1 MKVNE
6 PILAKEMKAANLN
19 NIILVLIVLI
29 NKPTWNFIDN
39 FNGLQ
44 DFTGL
49 VFKVVFSN
57 TRAMMVIGSLT
68 TKDNNS
74 ELLYSNKKEDTVEY
88 SVNVLTKKL

>member
-1 MKVNE
+1 MN
-6 PILAKEMKAANLN
+6 
-19 NIILVLIVLI
+19 
-29 NKPTWNFIDN
+29 D

-57 TRAMMVIGSLT
+57 TRAMMVIGSLI

-74 ELLYSNKKEDTVEY
+74 ELLFSNKKEDTVE
-88 SVNVLTKKL
+88 

>member
-1 MKVNE
+1 
-6 PILAKEMKAANLN
+6 MKAANLN
-19 NIILVLIVLI
+19 NIILVLIVLL
-29 NKPTWNFIDN
+29 NKPPWKFMND

-57 TRAMMVIGSLT
+57 TRAMMVISSLI

-74 ELLYSNKKEDTVEY
+74 ELLFSNKKEETVE
-88 SVNVLTKKL
+88 